1 MNDFSLRQPRIGLAI
16 SDMQS
21 CDCTRILPDLV
32 YRVVIEPPE
41 FHLLVADDG
50 ASSFDK
56 RLAIEG
62 FKLAG
67 QRQVRWSELFISLVL
82 RRLI

>member
-21 CDCTRILPDLV
+21 CDCTRILPDLE

-41 FHLLVADDG
+41 IRSIRG
-50 ASSFDK
+50 G
-56 RLAIEG
+56 R
-62 FKLAG
+62 
-67 QRQVRWSELFISLVL
+67 
-82 RRLI
+82 